1 MHSFLL
7 LAQQEEAVGL
17 FGLGCLCVFGLF
29 GLAATAFWIWALID
43 AIQNPRLDSNERLIW
58 ILVIIL
64 TQFIGALIYVIVGRK
79 KGM

>member
-1 MHSFLL
+1 MQSFLL

-17 FGLGCLCVFGLF
+17 LSLGCLCVFGLF
-29 GLAATAFWIWALID
+29 VLAATAFWIWALID